1 MCVCVISYVR
11 RRCFKEEKQGVV
23 LTALITSHTFLYML
37 VNENFQDL
45 VELIIEY
52 T

>member
-11 RRCFKEEKQGVV
+11 RRCFKKEKQGVV
-23 LTALITSHTFLYML
+23 LTALITIHDFCML